1 MALTP
6 YPNLRG
12 KQGVINKQVS
22 GMRGVFLVAAELSRQ
37 GFIVSPTSRSS
48 AGADLLV
55 TDNLCR
61 LAFSVQVKTNT
72 RNFGFWLLSQKSREI
87 TSPTHIYV
95 LVNLRG
101 ENSIEFFVVPS
112 DIIARDMAEDV
123 QRGRTWYSF
132 SYASA
137 KPYENKWGLFGDVE
151 QEDRTGRFVSGYDEP
166 LVESE
171 EQITLDKKASK
182 PTIKRR

>member
-1 MALTP
+1 
-6 YPNLRG
+6 
-12 KQGVINKQVS
+12 
-22 GMRGVFLVAAELSRQ
+22 MRGVFLVAAELSKQ
-37 GFIVSPTSRSS
+37 GFIVAPTSRGS

-55 TDNLCR
+55 TDNFCR
-61 LAFSVQVKTNT
+61 RAFSIQVKTNT

-95 LVNLRG
+95 LVNIRG
-101 ENSIEFFVVPS
+101 QDRIEFFVVPS
-112 DIIARDMAEDV
+112 DIIARDMVEDV

-137 KPYENKWGLFGDVE
+137 KPYENKWVVLGEDG
-151 QEDRTGRFVSGYDEP
+151 QEDRTGRFVSDFDEP

-171 EQITLDKKASK
+171 EKITLDKRALK
-182 PTIKRR
+182 PKMRRL